1 MTRGYFSAMHAISQ
15 IWRKLDRALQ
25 FAARAEARK
34 KALLA
39 LVIPSFIALLAA
51 LAACIR
57 NLVRIAAS
65 LRERRTPNLLSSRKR
80 SSHRYSSSRPQSG
93 GEPPD
98 AFVGRALTLDGGRP
112 RGGLAL
118 YEIGVCR
125 AMV

>member
-1 MTRGYFSAMHAISQ
+1 MRLMSPLRAVMDYC
-15 IWRKLDRALQ
+15 RKVERLLQ
-25 FAARAEARK
+25 FAAQAEARK

-39 LVIPSFIALLAA
+39 LVTPSFIALLAA
-51 LAACIR
+51 LAACIC

-98 AFVGRALTLDGGRP
+98 AFVGRALTLDGGRL